1 MRRPL
6 WLVAM
11 LGAAAALCLLPS
23 SALTA
28 APMPAVTPDA
38 VHGSLGGTIV
48 QPAGCIRY
56 CVRREL
62 CQVANGRRTCH
73 STSYRKAPCV
83 EWATACKGGHY

>member
-1 MRRPL
+1 MCRPL

-11 LGAAAALCLLPS
+11 LGAAAALCLPC

-28 APMPAVTPDA
+28 APMATVSSDA
-38 VHGSLGGTIV
+38 LQGALGGTIV
-48 QPAGCIRY
+48 RPAGCIRY
-56 CVRREL
+56 CVRRQL
-62 CQVANGRRTCH
+62 CQVTNGRLTCY